1 MTSSNPDSKTGN
13 AFDRKP
19 RMRPRRR
26 SARIHYMGLGKDG
39 ILMESQS
46 QETYRFEPIPE
57 SVREVLYK

>member
-13 AFDRKP
+13 EFDG
-19 RMRPRRR
+19 RPRRR
-26 SARIHYMGLGKDG
+26 SARIHYMGIGKDE
-39 ILMESQS
+39 ILMGSQS